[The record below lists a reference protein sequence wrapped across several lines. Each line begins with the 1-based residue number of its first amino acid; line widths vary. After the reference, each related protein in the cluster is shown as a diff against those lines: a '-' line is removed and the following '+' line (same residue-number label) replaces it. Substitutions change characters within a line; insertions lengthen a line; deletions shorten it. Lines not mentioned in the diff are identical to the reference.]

1 MKNKK
6 IIFSLL
12 SLLLVSSV
20 TSCFSS
26 SGLYLKTPGY
36 QLKDYSS
43 NYIADDQYK
52 NYYQI
57 LVYSYFDSNG
67 DGVGDIKG
75 LISKLD
81 YLNSGDSSD
90 PNTLGIDG
98 IYLLPIFKSSSY
110 HKYNVSDYYTI
121 SSDYGTIED
130 FELLVSEC
138 NKRGISII
146 LDLPV
151 NHTSRANHLYTES
164 YLSLDKV
171 NLESD
176 INDNGTIKAE
186 KISEIPSLGYYNWK
200 LTKKV
205 MSGPNKYRKLNDT
218 WSYEAYFDTDMPDL
232 NLSSPEIQNEVKN
245 IMKFWLDKGIKGF
258 RLDGVEHYFDES
270 PEKTYDF
277 CNKIMDWGHEIAGE
291 SFYAVG
297 EGPWSSAISKYYGNS
312 KLNSFLNFY
321 YGNYPNGALTGQIN
335 KIIQTEQIYDR
346 LFKMDTDKYLDES
359 GSLYSDE
366 NLENLRCRSVAKQ
379 FQKTIEFW
387 DKEMYSANPNA
398 IDANFLTNHDT
409 VREIDNVKGFRFDDD
424 TEEFS
429 DVCLQRLKMIW
440 AINHLL
446 SGNSFTYY
454 GEEIGMRTGK
464 QYASGSS
471 DEYKNDPNK
480 RHPMH
485 WSDEDTSGTV
495 NIYKINGA
503 SKITQYLE
511 AADKQIL
518 DANSLWNFFKEIYK
532 VKSYFPEIARGK
544 QKILYAKDTVICM
557 EKDYNNEKCYL
568 VYNLSRN
575 EVNISLEDLQLKG
588 KKIKHVLSTDGTYSK
603 ISGKNIGLPDYSV
616 TILK

>member
-20 TSCFSS
+20 TSCSSS
-26 SGLYLKTPGY
+26 SGLYLKAPGY

-57 LVYSYFDSNG
+57 LVYTYFDSNG

-98 IYLLPIFKSSSY
+98 IYLLPIFDSSSY
-110 HKYNVSDYYTI
+110 HKYNVSDYYKI
-121 SSDYGTIED
+121 SPDYGTIED

-151 NHTSRANHLYTES
+151 NHTSRANRLYKES

-171 NLESD
+171 NLEND
-176 INDNGTIKAE
+176 INDDGTIKAE

-200 LTKKV
+200 LTSKV

-218 WSYEAYFDTDMPDL
+218 WSYEAYFDADMTDL
-232 NLSSPEIQNEVKN
+232 NISSPEIQNEVKN

-270 PEKTYDF
+270 LEKTYDF

-335 KIIQTEQIYDR
+335 QILQTEQIFDR
-346 LFKMDTDKYLDES
+346 LYNMDTDKYMDES
-359 GSLYSDE
+359 GSLYSD
-366 NLENLRCRSVAKQ
+366 
-379 FQKTIEFW
+379 
-387 DKEMYSANPNA
+387 
-398 IDANFLTNHDT
+398 
-409 VREIDNVKGFRFDDD
+409 
-424 TEEFS
+424 
-429 DVCLQRLKMIW
+429 
-440 AINHLL
+440 
-446 SGNSFTYY
+446 
-454 GEEIGMRTGK
+454 
-464 QYASGSS
+464 
-471 DEYKNDPNK
+471 
-480 RHPMH
+480 
-485 WSDEDTSGTV
+485 
-495 NIYKINGA
+495 
-503 SKITQYLE
+503 
-511 AADKQIL
+511 
-518 DANSLWNFFKEIYK
+518 
-532 VKSYFPEIARGK
+532 
-544 QKILYAKDTVICM
+544 
-557 EKDYNNEKCYL
+557 
-568 VYNLSRN
+568 
-575 EVNISLEDLQLKG
+575 
-588 KKIKHVLSTDGTYSK
+588 
-603 ISGKNIGLPDYSV
+603 
-616 TILK
+616 